1 MAQSIKKK
9 SANFVVWM
17 ILLLLVIG
25 LGGFGVRN
33 FGGRTAAVAT
43 VGDTKVDINEYYNS
57 LQQEL
62 RSYQAQTGKPI
73 PLSQAIALGIDRN
86 VLARLVTSATLDNE
100 NKRIGLSVG
109 DERVRAEILSTP
121 AFQGLDGKFS
131 RDNYRAALKRTGMSE
146 AEYEDKIRA
155 ETARTLL
162 QGAIINGTAAPAAM
176 TDAFVEYTRQRRNF
190 SWIKL
195 DASALPEQVPEPTDE
210 QLKAYYDAHKAD
222 FTVPEKKRLSYV
234 WVTPDMIVD
243 KIDVSAEDLQKEY
256 DSRADE
262 YQKPERRLVERLIY
276 PDADSAKAAKDR
288 LDAGD
293 ATFEDLVK
301 DRGLTL
307 LDIDLGDT
315 TIDTLGDAGKAVFA
329 MDAPGVIGP
338 IETNLGPAL
347 FRMNGIL
354 PAQTTTLEDVR
365 EQLQSELAMD
375 RARRQIAA
383 SITDIDDMLAGG
395 ASLKEVADETD
406 MQLGQIDWSEGDSDG
421 IAGYNAFREAAAAVQ
436 DGDYA
441 EVKDLDDGGIFALE
455 FDETVPPTLKPLDS
469 VMSDVI
475 AGWEKTEIENR
486 LTKLADDL
494 LARLNEGQ
502 TMEALGYPVT
512 NEAEIL
518 RNANI
523 QGLPFGMIQT
533 VFEMDKGQTKTVD
546 GDGMVY
552 LVHLDDTLPP
562 DENDPDLAKTR
573 SGLETA
579 IAQALSDD
587 IFTAYAGSLQNNARV
602 NINQAAVNAV
612 HAQFPQ

>member
-1 MAQSIKKK
+1 MASSVKKK
-9 SANFVVWM
+9 SANIVVWI
-17 ILLLLVIG
+17 ILLLLVLG
-25 LGGFGVRN
+25 LGGFGVTN
-33 FGGRTAAVAT
+33 FGGRQAAVAT
-43 VGDTKVDINEYYNS
+43 VGDTEVDINEYYNS

-62 RSYQAQTGKPI
+62 RSYQAQTGKPM

-86 VLARLVTSATLDNE
+86 VLARLTTAATLDNE

-109 DERVRAEILSTP
+109 DERVRTEILATP

-131 RDNYRAALKRTGMSE
+131 RENYRAALRRAGMSE

-162 QGAIINGTAAPAAM
+162 QGAIMNGTAAPAAM
-176 TDAFVEYTRQRRNF
+176 TDAFIEYTRQRRNF

-210 QLKAYYDAHKAD
+210 QLKAYYDANAAA
-222 FTVPEKKRLSYV
+222 FTVPEKKRLAYI
-234 WVTPDMIVD
+234 WVTPDMIVN
-243 KIDVSAEDLQKEY
+243 KIEVSAEDLQKEY

-262 YQKPERRLVERLIY
+262 YQKPERRLVERLIF
-276 PDADSAKAAKDR
+276 PDEEAAKAAKAR
-288 LDAGD
+288 LDAGE

-301 DRGLTL
+301 ERGLAL

-315 TIDTLGDAGKAVFA
+315 TIDALGDAGEAVFA
-329 MDAPGVIGP
+329 MDTPGVIGP
-338 IETNLGPAL
+338 INTNLGPAL

-375 RARRQIAA
+375 RARRQISA
-383 SITDIDDMLAGG
+383 SITEIDDLLAGG

-406 MQLGQIDWSEGDSDG
+406 LELGQIDWAEGDSDG

-436 DGDYA
+436 SGDYA
-441 EVKDLDDGGIFALE
+441 EAKELDDGGIFALE
-455 FDETVPPTLKPLDS
+455 FVETIPPALKPMDT
-469 VMSDVI
+469 VISDVI
-475 AGWEKTEIENR
+475 AGWENEETEKR
-486 LTKLADDL
+486 LTELADGL

-502 TMEALGYPVT
+502 TLEALGYPVT
-512 NEAEIL
+512 TEEEIL

-523 QGLPFGMIQT
+523 EGMPFGMVQT
-533 VFEMDKGQTKTVD
+533 VFEMDKGQAKTID
-546 GDGMVY
+546 GNGVVY
-552 LVHLDDTLPP
+552 LVRLDDILPP
-562 DENDPDLAKTR
+562 DENDPDLAATR
-573 SGLETA
+573 SGLDSA

-587 IFTAYAGSLQNNARV
+587 IFTAYVTSLQSQAGVSV
-602 NINQAAVNAV
+602 NTAAINAV

>member
-25 LGGFGVRN
+25 LGGFGVSN

-43 VGDTKVDINEYYNS
+43 VGDIKVDINEYYNS

-62 RSYQAQTGKPI
+62 RGYQAQTGKPL
-73 PLSQAIALGIDRN
+73 PLSQAITLGIDRN

-109 DERVRAEILSTP
+109 DERVRTEILATP
-121 AFQGLDGKFS
+121 AFQGLDGKFN
-131 RDNYRAALKRTGMSE
+131 RDNYRAALKRAGMSE

-162 QGAIINGTAAPAAM
+162 QGAIMNGTAAPAAM
-176 TDAFVEYTRQRRNF
+176 TDAFVEFTRQRRNF

-195 DASALPEQVPEPTDE
+195 DASTLPEQVPEPTDE
-210 QLKAYYDAHKAD
+210 QLKAYYDAHAVD
-222 FTVPEKKRLSYV
+222 FTVPEKKRLSYI

-243 KIDVSAEDLQKEY
+243 KIDVSTEDLQKEY

-262 YQKPERRLVERLIY
+262 YRKPERRLVERLIF
-276 PDADSAKAAKDR
+276 PDEEAAKAAMAR
-288 LDAGD
+288 LDAGE

-307 LDIDLGDT
+307 LDIDLGDA
-315 TIDTLGDAGKAVFA
+315 TIDTLGEAGKAVFA

-338 IETNLGPAL
+338 INTNLGPAL

-354 PAQTTTLEDVR
+354 PAQTTTLKAVR

-383 SITDIDDMLAGG
+383 SITDIDDLLAGG
-395 ASLKEVADETD
+395 ASLKEVAAETD
-406 MQLGQIDWSEGDSDG
+406 MKLGQIDWSEGDSDSV
-421 IAGYNAFREAAAAVQ
+421 AGYNAFREAAAAVQ

-455 FDETVPPTLKPLDS
+455 FVETVPPALKPLDS

-475 AGWEKTEIENR
+475 SGWENTEIEKR
-486 LTKLADDL
+486 LTGLADGL

-502 TMEALGYPVT
+502 TMNALGYPVT

-523 QGLPFGMIQT
+523 EGLPFGMVQT
-533 VFEMDKGQTKTVD
+533 VFEMDKGQAKTID
-546 GDGMVY
+546 GSGVVY
-552 LVHLDDTLPP
+552 LVRLDDILPP
-562 DENDPDLAKTR
+562 DENDPDLAKVK
-573 SGLETA
+573 SGLEIA

-587 IFTAYAGSLQNNARV
+587 IFTAYVTSLQSKTGI
-602 NINQAAVNAV
+602 NINRAAVNAV